1 MTPSLAKK
9 TYQYKSIKAYVE
21 IGRIKRINLFRNR
34 VTTVLKICW
43 SNFLFHQIQL
53 QDVHLSQTCPLT
65 SLLNEG
71 PRKWQKIKLW
81 KGKGNCCIYILLL
94 REAFR
99 QIFLPLIS
107 IGTLSGNEKETTS
120 KQRKYYCCQYH
131 FFIQKEW
138 KSWIIVILFIQYR

>member
-43 SNFLFHQIQL
+43 SNFLFHQMQL
-53 QDVHLSQTCPLT
+53 QDVHLSQTWPLT
-65 SLLNEG
+65 FLLNEG

-81 KGKGNCCIYILLL
+81 KGKGNCCIFSCFVKPFDRFSCPEFQLGPCQEM
-94 REAFR
+94 RKKQHENKENF
-99 QIFLPLIS
+99 
-107 IGTLSGNEKETTS
+107 IGNITFVLVFALNSRTHVNLV
-120 KQRKYYCCQYH
+120 
-131 FFIQKEW
+131 F
-138 KSWIIVILFIQYR
+138 